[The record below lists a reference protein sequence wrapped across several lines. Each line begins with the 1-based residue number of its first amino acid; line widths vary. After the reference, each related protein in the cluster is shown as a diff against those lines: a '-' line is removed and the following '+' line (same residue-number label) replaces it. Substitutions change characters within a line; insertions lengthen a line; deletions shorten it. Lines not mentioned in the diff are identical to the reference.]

1 MVKRQN
7 FAADQVKS
15 CMALTSEREIVSDN
29 DM

>member
-1 MVKRQN
+1 MIKKQN

-15 CMALTSEREIVSDN
+15 FMALTSEREIVSDN

>member
-1 MVKRQN
+1 MIKKQN